1 MEPWVNPDK
10 DPAMESIAAVLKS
23 QREQRKLS
31 LSQVAA
37 DTRISTRHLESIEEG
52 RFDDL
57 PGGMYNRA
65 FLRAYCE
72 RLGLDQS
79 EMLERYESEVSPRT
93 EKPMRSRTPIDPGTS
108 WRIPPALVWSLMLA
122 LSAAGIFLARESIY
136 EIFSPYF
143 SRPAAPA
150 VTYAPPASAAA
161 SASAGS
167 APSGDAGTGAAP
179 SPDSAPATGAA
190 PSTDSA
196 PATGSAPSTGTADQ
210 SGEAAAAAEAD
221 GILRL
226 EVEGTESSW
235 ISISSDGGPAI
246 QKILEPGE
254 IQSASATEQI
264 RIVVG
269 NAGGVRLR
277 INGKRAKPLGRS
289 GEVVRLLIDR
299 ATLAGLLDPGAG

>member
-150 VTYAPPASAAA
+150 VTYAPPASAAKA
-161 SASAGS
+161 ASAGS
-167 APSGDAGTGAAP
+167 APLVDSTPAAGTAPSSDSAPTTVTAP
-179 SPDSAPATGAA
+179 SPDSALSP
-190 PSTDSA
+190 D
-196 PATGSAPSTGTADQ
+196 TAD
-210 SGEAAAAAEAD
+210 GM
-221 GILRL
+221 LRL
-226 EVEGTESSW
+226 EVEGTESCW
-235 ISISSDGGPAI
+235 ISISHDGGPAI

-254 IQSASATEQI
+254 IQSVSATEQI

-277 INGKRAKPLGRS
+277 INGRRAKPLGRS

>member
-1 MEPWVNPDK
+1 
-10 DPAMESIAAVLKS
+10 MESIAAVLKS

-52 RFDDL
+52 RFEDL

-150 VTYAPPASAAA
+150 VTYAPPPASAAA

-179 SPDSAPATGAA
+179 STDSAPATGSV
-190 PSTDSA
+190 PSPDSA
-196 PATGSAPSTGTADQ
+196 PATGSAPSTGMADQ
-210 SGEAAAAAEAD
+210 SAEAAAAAEAG

-235 ISISSDGGPAI
+235 ISISSDDGPAI

-254 IQSASATEQI
+254 IQSVSAAEQI

-277 INGKRAKPLGRS
+277 INGRRAKPLGRS

>member
-1 MEPWVNPDK
+1 
-10 DPAMESIAAVLKS
+10 MESIAAVLKS

-52 RFDDL
+52 RFEDL

-150 VTYAPPASAAA
+150 VTYAPPPASAAA

-179 SPDSAPATGAA
+179 STDSAPATGSV
-190 PSTDSA
+190 PSPDSA

-210 SGEAAAAAEAD
+210 SGEAAAAAEAG
-221 GILRL
+221 GILWL

-235 ISISSDGGPAI
+235 ISISSDDGPAI

-254 IQSASATEQI
+254 IQSVSAAEQI

-277 INGKRAKPLGRS
+277 INGRRAKPLGRS

>member
-167 APSGDAGTGAAP
+167 APSGDAGTGTAPSSDSAPTTVTAP
-179 SPDSAPATGAA
+179 SPDSAPAE
-190 PSTDSA
+190 
-196 PATGSAPSTGTADQ
+196 GSAPSPDTADK
-210 SGEAAAAAEAD
+210 SAEAAAAAEAD

-235 ISISSDGGPAI
+235 ISISSDDGPAI

>member
-1 MEPWVNPDK
+1 MNPGK

-52 RFDDL
+52 RFEDL

-150 VTYAPPASAAA
+150 VTYAPPPASAAA

-179 SPDSAPATGAA
+179 STDSAPATGSV
-190 PSTDSA
+190 PSPDSA
-196 PATGSAPSTGTADQ
+196 PATGSAPSTGMADQ
-210 SGEAAAAAEAD
+210 SAEAAAAAEAG

-235 ISISSDGGPAI
+235 ISISSDDGPAI

-254 IQSASATEQI
+254 IQSVSAAEQI

-277 INGKRAKPLGRS
+277 INGRRAKPLGRS